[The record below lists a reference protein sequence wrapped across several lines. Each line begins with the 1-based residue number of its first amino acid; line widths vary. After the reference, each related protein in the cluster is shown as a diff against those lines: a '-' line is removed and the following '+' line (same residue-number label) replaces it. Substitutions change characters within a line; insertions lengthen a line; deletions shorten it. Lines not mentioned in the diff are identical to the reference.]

1 MNSYLRSFLF
11 VFCFC
16 FCQVIKQARVYLV
29 FGSLVAVKCKWW
41 CVKLNLA
48 HPTLVSMFSYKPVH
62 ICFFY
67 SRRSLLH
74 QINQFVIDANDIKWF
89 MLWNDCNDNI
99 EQWWKHFG
107 RWWLND
113 TFNSSNEPMKQN
125 LWTEGSTFRLKA
137 NKFSFNSNAVIK
149 LSEIF
154 KFLPW

>member
-1 MNSYLRSFLF
+1 
-11 VFCFC
+11 
-16 FCQVIKQARVYLV
+16 
-29 FGSLVAVKCKWW
+29 
-41 CVKLNLA
+41 
-48 HPTLVSMFSYKPVH
+48 MF
-62 ICFFY
+62 FFY

-74 QINQFVIDANDIKWF
+74 QINQFVIDANDIKRF

-149 LSEIF
+149 LFEIF
-154 KFLPW
+154 KFSNSYLGSFCLCPVIKLAFRFSYPFLDLRFLKNIKWWCVRINLLFPTVNSQ